1 MSGRANSD
9 RRTALARVARYL
21 ALGGLAAAVNWGSR
35 FGWSLILPFPVA
47 VVCAYACGMAV
58 AFVLFR
64 RFVFPGSTA
73 PLAQQAR
80 NFVLVNLVGMG
91 LTWIVAV
98 SLVDWVFPV
107 LGMRFHPE
115 AIGHGLAVAAPVA
128 SSWFGHRRFS
138 FPKAS
143 APS

>member
-1 MSGRANSD
+1 MSAWPDAEQRA
-9 RRTALARVARYL
+9 ALARVGRYL

-35 FGWSLILPFPVA
+35 FGWSLILPFPLA

-58 AFVLFR
+58 AFGLFR

-98 SLVDWVFPV
+98 SLVDGVFPA

-138 FPKAS
+138 FPKTS